1 MIAGGRRPAAAPG
14 PAARIAWEAWW
25 RVGCT
30 VVAIL
35 LVQAAVFALALL
47 PIAALWTM
55 LARIEGQILRAAV
68 YGVAAAPSY
77 VLFAVLLI
85 VISPLASRLTGART
99 PDDAELR
106 LADLEW
112 PLMRWAR
119 AAVAAHLVRF
129 VAGSLFRGS
138 PVWSLYLR
146 LAGARVGR
154 RVYVNTV
161 EIGDC
166 NLLAVGDDSVIGAD
180 VHLSGHT
187 VEGGV
192 LRTGRV
198 RLGRNVTVGVGSV
211 ISIGV
216 EAEDGAQ
223 VGALS
228 FVPKYMRLEAG
239 GVYVGI
245 PARRLPQAMPP
256 SAGVRTCGSR
266 EKSSHAAKSVAP
278 LA

>member
-1 MIAGGRRPAAAPG
+1 MTSGGRRPAAAPG
-14 PAARIAWEAWW
+14 QARRIAWAAWW

-30 VVAIL
+30 VVAIVV
-35 LVQAAVFALALL
+35 VQVAVFALALL

-55 LARIEGQILRAAV
+55 LARIEDQLLRAVV
-68 YGVAAAPSY
+68 YGVVAAPSY

-85 VISPLASRLTGART
+85 VVSPLASRLTGART
-99 PDDAELR
+99 PENAELR
-106 LADLEW
+106 LADLDW

-119 AAVAAHLVRF
+119 AAVATHLVRV

-138 PVWSLYLR
+138 PVWGLYFR

-161 EIGDC
+161 EAGDY
-166 NLLAVGDDSVIGAD
+166 NLLEVGDDSVIGAD

-192 LRTGRV
+192 LKTGRV

-211 ISIGV
+211 IGIGV
-216 EAEDGAQ
+216 EAGDGAQ

-245 PARRLPQAMPP
+245 PVRRLRQALPP
-256 SAGVRTCGSR
+256 NGVRACSGR
-266 EKSSHAAKSVAP
+266 GKSSHAANSRAP
-278 LA
+278 IV